1 MYRLSAFFCF
11 IICLQIGVF
20 AELSPSSCSFIR
32 TATSISTI
40 VPEIAQIAMRYYR
53 TSSSSLSF
61 SDQHHRQK
69 RFLFAVSNASKDR
82 STNGVKGSILEQ
94 VMINAFKDVNFTSVA
109 LLILNNNET
118 MNKIRRNTDGKAI
131 IHAAMRNIDYE
142 KLGSS
147 IWYASENEFDLEYL
161 ISSLINMTHID
172 MIHEELLNTGT
183 LPDWLIKSIHPDL
196 NVRVVHRIFEEIK
209 NFTRKFITIMNN
221 SESLD
226 EYLFNMIQQHVLTPL
241 GKMIQK
247 LKDEKPTTLDQLV
260 EIILND
266 VNKIIMERL
275 TTTSKPTTRTKK
287 TTQKSSAT
295 SEDNVFDDVKLL
307 FYQCSIAIESI
318 GQTIQTMLKAIEQL
332 YCTSIWD

>member
-1 MYRLSAFFCF
+1 
-11 IICLQIGVF
+11 
-20 AELSPSSCSFIR
+20 
-32 TATSISTI
+32 
-40 VPEIAQIAMRYYR
+40 
-53 TSSSSLSF
+53 
-61 SDQHHRQK
+61 
-69 RFLFAVSNASKDR
+69 
-82 STNGVKGSILEQ
+82 
-94 VMINAFKDVNFTSVA
+94 
-109 LLILNNNET
+109 
-118 MNKIRRNTDGKAI
+118 
-131 IHAAMRNIDYE
+131 
-142 KLGSS
+142 
-147 IWYASENEFDLEYL
+147 
-161 ISSLINMTHID
+161 MTHID

>member
-1 MYRLSAFFCF
+1 MM
-11 IICLQIGVF
+11 CLQISVF

-53 TSSSSLSF
+53 ASSSS

-69 RFLFAVSNASKDR
+69 RFLFVGNNAPKDT
-82 STNGVKGSILEQ
+82 STSGVKGSVLEQ
-94 VMINAFKDVNFTSVA
+94 VMVNAFKDVNFTNVA

-118 MNKIRRNTDGKAI
+118 MNKIRRNTNGKAI
-131 IHAAMRNIDYE
+131 VHTAMRSIDYE

-147 IWYASENEFDLEYL
+147 IWHAVESEFDLEYL
-161 ISSLINMTHID
+161 FSNLINITHID
-172 MIHEELLNTGT
+172 MIHKELLNKGT
-183 LPDWLIKSIHPDL
+183 LPDWLIKSIHPDI
-196 NVRVVHRIFEEIK
+196 NVQAVHRMFEDIK
-209 NFTRKFITIMNN
+209 NFTRKFIIIMNS

-226 EYLFNMIQQHVLTPL
+226 DYLFNMVQQQVLTPL
-241 GKMIQK
+241 EKVIQK

-260 EIILND
+260 EIILNNA
-266 VNKIIMERL
+266 NKIIMERL
-275 TTTSKPTTRTKK
+275 TTTTKK
-287 TTQKSSAT
+287 TKQDPSATTITMAT
-295 SEDNVFDDVKLL
+295 SEDNSFDDIKLL

-318 GQTIQTMLKAIEQL
+318 GQTAQAMLKAIEQL